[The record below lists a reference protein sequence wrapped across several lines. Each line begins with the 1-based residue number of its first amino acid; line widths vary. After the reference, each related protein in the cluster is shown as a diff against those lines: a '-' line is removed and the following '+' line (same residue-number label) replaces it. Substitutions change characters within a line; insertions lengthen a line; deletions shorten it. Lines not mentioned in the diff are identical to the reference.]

1 MAVDSKSGNAQALW
15 HVSPGLAQ
23 LRDAAVTSPGPDEAL
38 VKTLWSAISRGTERL
53 ISQGRV
59 PASEYERMRA
69 PLQEGA
75 FPFPVKYG
83 YCAVGTVEAGP
94 ADWIGRRVFALHP
107 HQSRFVAPL
116 PLLTPLPNGLD
127 PRRAALAA
135 NMETALN
142 ALWDSGAGPGDR
154 IAVIGGGLVGLLV
167 SFLCA
172 RLPGAEVHLI
182 DVDESRRSLTQ
193 ALGAQFSRPDT
204 TFCAD
209 CDVVFHTSATASG
222 LETAIELAGLE
233 ARVVE
238 LSWYGAGAI
247 AAPLGGGFHSKRLQ
261 IVSSQVGQVSPSRRP
276 RWTHGRRMAKALE
289 LLDDA
294 RLDQLITH
302 EFAFTDLPRLL
313 PGFLNS
319 SDGIAAV
326 VRY

>member
-116 PLLTPLPNGLD
+116 PLLTPLPDGLD
-127 PRRAALAA
+127 PRRAVLAA

-204 TFCAD
+204 TSCAD